1 MLCESGERGKRY
13 SQMSVRFNPVKSS
26 QEQTHLCLSNP
37 PQRAQLYV
45 TEAKTA
51 GREMKAILKVLLDME
66 NTDILDMPVTQFS
79 L

>member
-1 MLCESGERGKRY
+1 MFCESGERGKY
-13 SQMSVRFNPVKSS
+13 SQVSMRFNPVKSS

-45 TEAKTA
+45 TERPKTA
-51 GREMKAILKVLLDME
+51 GGELKAILKVLLDVK
-66 NTDILDMPVTQFS
+66 NTDIPDMQVTQFS